1 MGGKMNPE
9 VRASYLINHI
19 HGLTAD
25 QLKYWI
31 KCGWLKP
38 MQGEGYDRFQTFT
51 RQEYMKA
58 KFMMYLINTIGFS
71 PSSASDIADILLK
84 REVVQ
89 RGMIWINFQGAM
101 IGIPEIK
108 E

>member
-1 MGGKMNPE
+1 MGRQIQGRCIEMGGKVNPE

-58 KFMMYLINTIGFS
+58 KFMMYLNQYNRFLTQF
-71 PSSASDIADILLK
+71 
-84 REVVQ
+84 R
-89 RGMIWINFQGAM
+89 
-101 IGIPEIK
+101 
-108 E
+108 